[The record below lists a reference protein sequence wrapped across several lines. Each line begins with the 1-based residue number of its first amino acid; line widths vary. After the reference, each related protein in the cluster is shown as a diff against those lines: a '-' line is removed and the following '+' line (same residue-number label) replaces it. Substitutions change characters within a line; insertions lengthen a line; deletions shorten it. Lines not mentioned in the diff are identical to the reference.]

1 VKNVIVVIAI
11 CVAAIFGFAWYVD
24 KQQQTQ
30 SDAAAKAMKDQ
41 TENFLRSQAHKF
53 YSRMR
58 LECAKLGGGLP
69 CEQRALLDCRAL
81 YGDRCEGN

>member
-1 VKNVIVVIAI
+1 MKNVIIVIAI
-11 CVAAIFGFAWYVD
+11 CVAAIFGFARYMVY
-24 KQQQTQ
+24 QQQAQ
-30 SDAAAKAMKDQ
+30 NDAAVKAMKDQ
-41 TENFLRSQAHKF
+41 TENFLRSQAHKY

-58 LECAKLGGGLP
+58 LECAKHGGGLP